1 MTTTTDIQPIL
12 INVRATA
19 QVLGISQRKVWD
31 MAAKGQ
37 LPKPVH
43 LGGSTRWRIAE
54 LNAYVES
61 LETDR

>member
-1 MTTTTDIQPIL
+1 MPATTDIQPIL

-19 QVLGISQRKVWD
+19 QVLGISERKVWD